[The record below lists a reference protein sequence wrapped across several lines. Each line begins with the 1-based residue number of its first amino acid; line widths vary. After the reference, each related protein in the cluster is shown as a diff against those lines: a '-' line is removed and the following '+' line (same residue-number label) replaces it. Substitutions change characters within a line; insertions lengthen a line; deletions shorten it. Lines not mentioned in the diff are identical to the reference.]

1 MRRRQ
6 FFALGL
12 GTAALGLA
20 GAACGT
26 ERRPTAGAVRVP
38 FAIAPGAERW
48 AGVTQALTRAAWQSG
63 FMLSGRRQ
71 ATTITVTGL
80 PALAAAEIDAGPRLH
95 ETATPLV
102 RLAGEVEA
110 VVVPAG
116 SPFHDF
122 EDFGAQLL
130 ARPEETP
137 LAGGPQGEPDH
148 LLFGLIARGLGA
160 DARRIAYTGHAGP
173 AEAADALR
181 AGRAVA
187 AAGSLR
193 AWRTGLRKG
202 RVRALAVSSARR
214 VDGLDVPTLLE
225 SGVRIDFADWCAAV
239 GPPGMPDEL
248 RATAIDMCERVA
260 GSAPW
265 HQACRAGGWQPIP
278 LGGGDFEQWL
288 ASETAR
294 TRAVLRDLGLIDTPG
309 TT

>member
-12 GTAALGLA
+12 GMAGLGMAA
-20 GAACGT
+20 AACGADKGT
-26 ERRPTAGAVRVP
+26 TAGAVRLP

-48 AGVTQALTRAAWQSG
+48 AGVTRALTRAAWQSG
-63 FMLSGRRQ
+63 FMLAGHRQ

-80 PALAAAEIDAGPRLH
+80 PALAAAEIDAGPRLL
-95 ETATPLV
+95 ETATPLA
-102 RLAGEVEA
+102 RLAGEIEV
-110 VVVPAG
+110 VVVPAA
-116 SPFHDF
+116 SPFRDF

-148 LLFGLIARGLGA
+148 LLFGLVARGLGA
-160 DARRIAYTGHAGP
+160 DARRIAYTGHP
-173 AEAADALR
+173 TTAEATDALR
-181 AGRAVA
+181 GGRAVA
-187 AAGSLR
+187 AAGPLR
-193 AWRTGLRKG
+193 AWRADLRKG

-214 VDGLDVPTLLE
+214 VDGLDVPSLLE

-239 GPPGMPDEL
+239 GPQDMAEDL
-248 RATAIDMCERVA
+248 RATAVEMCERVA

-265 HQACRAGGWQPIP
+265 HKACRAGGWQPIP
-278 LGGGDFEQWL
+278 LSGGDFEQWL

-294 TRAVLRDLGLIDTPG
+294 TRAVLRDLGLVDTPG